1 MESWWVW
8 LMFEDVVVVKVS
20 VRLLFF
26 SWLLVKR
33 FPILGIAT
41 LPHMAV
47 TVPRSGTTEC
57 HIPSHSSLLVEFTV
71 APS

>member
-26 SWLLVKR
+26 SWLLDQA
-33 FPILGIAT
+33 LSYSGHSDT
-41 LPHMAV
+41 SPHGGNCS
-47 TVPRSGTTEC
+47 TFR
-57 HIPSHSSLLVEFTV
+57 HH
-71 APS
+71 